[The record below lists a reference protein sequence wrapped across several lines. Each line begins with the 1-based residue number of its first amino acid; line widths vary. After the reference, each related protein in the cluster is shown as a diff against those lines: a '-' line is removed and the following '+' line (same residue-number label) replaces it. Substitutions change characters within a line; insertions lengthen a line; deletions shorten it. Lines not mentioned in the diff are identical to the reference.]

1 VEVQHSPCPQCWT
14 YLPVEDGQGRYE
26 GSKVRPRHK
35 CLFGQRMAWAEVHP
49 VDSADVVEMV
59 FLPWEQDAMV
69 RHEPNGQLS
78 LLDHPLERP

>member
-1 VEVQHSPCPQCWT
+1 
-14 YLPVEDGQGRYE
+14 
-26 GSKVRPRHK
+26 
-35 CLFGQRMAWAEVHP
+35 MAWAEVHP